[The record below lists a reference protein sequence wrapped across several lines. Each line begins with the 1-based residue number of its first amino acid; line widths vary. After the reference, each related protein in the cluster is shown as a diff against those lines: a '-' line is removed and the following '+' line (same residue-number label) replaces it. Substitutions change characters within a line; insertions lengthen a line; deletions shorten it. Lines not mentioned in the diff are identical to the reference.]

1 MEETDWHQRENPA
14 KLTRS
19 LIKFNIVLSKQT
31 QSIFFSDCI
40 YKKTNYYTIN
50 QKQKEINK
58 TIKKDYTSLRKIH
71 QNTGFIWS
79 YIPYLDWIQ
88 EYAGCQPHL
97 HIFSLNT
104 GICAADKT
112 RILVYFT
119 QRFTQ
124 HPPESNTLGL
134 KCCT

>member
-58 TIKKDYTSLRKIH
+58 TIKKD
-71 QNTGFIWS
+71 
-79 YIPYLDWIQ
+79 
-88 EYAGCQPHL
+88 
-97 HIFSLNT
+97 
-104 GICAADKT
+104 
-112 RILVYFT
+112 
-119 QRFTQ
+119 
-124 HPPESNTLGL
+124 
-134 KCCT
+134 